1 MWNVFETSSFWQ
13 RWEPSIEKE
22 ELLIFVGSEQNG
34 GTPGGGGGGVE
45 KKTFHTHI
53 ERERAATDENAKR
66 TNEITTPDGRQQ
78 NTGPRE

>member
-1 MWNVFETSSFWQ
+1 MSLKLPLFGNGGSRAYKKRGVVDFD
-13 RWEPSIEKE
+13 
-22 ELLIFVGSEQNG
+22 GSEQNG
-34 GTPGGGGGGVE
+34 GTPGGGGGGGVE